1 MAEKFDPGDPDEQ
14 AEEAAVEGERLQEGR
29 GRAEGQK
36 CDGKLEGEVER
47 SEEDDE
53 IDSAEKLSQKRN
65 RAAKLF
71 NTEGNSVE
79 GGRVMK

>member
-1 MAEKFDPGDPDEQ
+1 MAEKFDPRDPDEQ

-53 IDSAEKLSQKRN
+53 IDSAEKLPERN
-65 RAAKLF
+65 QAAKLC

>member
-1 MAEKFDPGDPDEQ
+1 MAEKFDPRDPDKQ

-53 IDSAEKLSQKRN
+53 IDSAEKLPERN
-65 RAAKLF
+65 QATKLC

>member
-1 MAEKFDPGDPDEQ
+1 MAEKFDPRDPDEQ

-53 IDSAEKLSQKRN
+53 IDSAKKLSPKG
-65 RAAKLF
+65 
-71 NTEGNSVE
+71 T
-79 GGRVMK
+79 GRQNCLILKAILWREEE

>member
-1 MAEKFDPGDPDEQ
+1 MAEKFDPRDPDEQ

-53 IDSAEKLSQKRN
+53 IDSAEKLSQKG
-65 RAAKLF
+65 
-71 NTEGNSVE
+71 TERQNCVILKAILWRE
-79 GGRVMK
+79 EE

>member
-53 IDSAEKLSQKRN
+53 IDSAKKLPERN
-65 RAAKLF
+65 QAPKLC

>member
-1 MAEKFDPGDPDEQ
+1 MAEKFDPRDPDEQ

-53 IDSAEKLSQKRN
+53 IDSAEKLSLKGTKRRN
-65 RAAKLF
+65 CVILKAILWR
-71 NTEGNSVE
+71 EE
-79 GGRVMK
+79 E